1 MRALCGQIAVL
12 SLVRSCVYRENRNRP
27 HLRRCRFVPCHL
39 GIYPAKSAY
48 RYFDW
53 CVEKMTPL
61 FRKAVW
67 LLFAVSVCAFL
78 RFFGGTVCFGYGAL
92 RFVYQSAVMRFGNRI
107 VYGNCPDVQ
116 TKKKWRAVC
125 SVLSLSAFRP
135 LRVFLLRYISCGC
148 SRCRREPLASCGAPW
163 TFRLKRLVFV

>member
-1 MRALCGQIAVL
+1 M

-67 LLFAVSVCAFL
+67 LLFAVSVCAFA
-78 RFFGGTVCFGYGAL
+78 G
-92 RFVYQSAVMRFGNRI
+92 
-107 VYGNCPDVQ
+107 
-116 TKKKWRAVC
+116 
-125 SVLSLSAFRP
+125 SLA
-135 LRVFLLRYISCGC
+135 
-148 SRCRREPLASCGAPW
+148 A
-163 TFRLKRLVFV
+163 